1 MPVKPSKPPPVGPLA
16 RVPSDPSFVPVMTV
30 DLDAIAEDIG
40 RKVDVDY
47 TTEQLLS
54 DLAGVIPTPP
64 QHDVQPD
71 VSADQSISELEA
83 FREGSEIDPNAPLQ
97 VTLAEDEST
106 KFSDE
111 AIVLKISQHQRLPGE
126 SIGSEE
132 GFLSR
137 RTSAVEKGEIDT
149 SAGFAIN
156 IPVQTNI
163 ESDQFENEAAS
174 SWGFASHFA
183 MPERDYDEEDPLIP
197 EETGLNMSFKGASA
211 IPSEGTAFV
220 QRKGPRDV
228 AEEQEVLYAMP
239 KAHSLGKTTTGLLL
253 PVVDSK
259 DDLRQLMFV
268 VPPEAAVEDEE
279 MLGTEVEE
287 PMTTAEAT
295 REYMESL
302 TNNLPSFVEVE
313 STLEVSGTAENA
325 TVAMNVTKQV
335 SWVGYIILTIALLSV
350 ASQGTAVK
358 YLPSVDGLI
367 AAAWL
372 MQTETL
378 LMIPL
383 ALFQY
388 FTLNSEELAA
398 IHDPVTQRQIV
409 AASVSQ
415 VCWAAGFFMAIDLT
429 SLFHAWSFNNVHA
442 LLIVLLALGQ
452 SIVLRRRNVIVSRGE
467 IMGAFIA
474 TAGVFVMVA
483 PLFVRGDVKS
493 IVGDV
498 IAVCSSFGA
507 IMFLNLCKALRSK
520 IPLFL
525 MMAPI
530 TAMNSVWFSLASML
544 VNGTDFSVSDHG
556 AFGWMRSDRI
566 LLGMYLGGVVGFLG
580 TVCCIA
586 ALKYLPSVVVGSVQT
601 MMPVVGTLVA
611 VLLGFDKLPDLWT
624 TIGGAVLLYGV
635 LVIAD
640 ATRRSEVKV
649 VINSHIQQ
657 AGASKVT

>member
-1 MPVKPSKPPPVGPLA
+1 MPVKPSRPPPVGPLA
-16 RVPSDPSFVPVMTV
+16 RVSSDPSFVPVMTV

-40 RKVDVDY
+40 RRVNADY

-54 DLAGVIPTPP
+54 DLAGPS
-64 QHDVQPD
+64 QHDAQPD
-71 VSADQSISELEA
+71 VPPDQSFSSQNAFTDVSET
-83 FREGSEIDPNAPLQ
+83 DPNAPLQ
-97 VTLAEDEST
+97 VVLAEDEST

-111 AIVLKISQHQRLPGE
+111 AVVLRISQHQRHPGE

-137 RTSAVEKGEIDT
+137 RSSVTEKGEVDANT
-149 SAGFAIN
+149 GFAIN
-156 IPVQTNI
+156 IPVQKN
-163 ESDQFENEAAS
+163 EPDQFQEEAS
-174 SWGFASHFA
+174 TSWGFASHFI
-183 MPERDYDEEDPLIP
+183 MPENDHDEENPLIP
-197 EETGLNMSFKGASA
+197 EESGLDMSFRGASA

-220 QRKGPRDV
+220 QRTGARDV

-239 KAHSLGKTTTGLLL
+239 KAQSIGNNAHTGLLL

-268 VPPEAAVEDEE
+268 VPPDAAVEDEE
-279 MLGTEVEE
+279 QAAKDVEE
-287 PMTTAEAT
+287 HMTTAEAT
-295 REYMESL
+295 REYVESF
-302 TNNLPSFVEVE
+302 TNHIPSFVDVE

-335 SWVGYIILTIALLSV
+335 SWVGYIILTIALMSV

-358 YLPSVDGLI
+358 WLPSVDGLI
-367 AAAWL
+367 AASWL
-372 MQTETL
+372 MQTQTL
-378 LMIPL
+378 LTIPL

-388 FTLNSEELAA
+388 FTLNHEEHAA
-398 IHDPVTQRQIV
+398 LRDSVTQRQILG
-409 AASVSQ
+409 ASVSQ

-429 SLFHAWSFNNVHA
+429 SLFHAWSFNNIHA

-452 SIVLRRRNVIVSRGE
+452 NIVLRRRGVTVSRGE
-467 IMGAFIA
+467 VVGAFVA
-474 TAGVFVMVA
+474 TMGVLVMVA
-483 PLFVRGDVKS
+483 PLFLRGDVKS
-493 IVGDV
+493 IAGDA

-507 IMFLNLCKALRSK
+507 IMFLNLCKGLRSK

-544 VNGTDFSVSDHG
+544 VNGTDFSVTDHG

-566 LLGMYLGGVVGFLG
+566 VLGMYLGGVVGFLG

-611 VLLGFDKLPDLWT
+611 VLLGFDKMPDLWT

-635 LVIAD
+635 LLIAD
-640 ATRRSEVKV
+640 ATRQSEVRV

-657 AGASKVT
+657 AGATKVT